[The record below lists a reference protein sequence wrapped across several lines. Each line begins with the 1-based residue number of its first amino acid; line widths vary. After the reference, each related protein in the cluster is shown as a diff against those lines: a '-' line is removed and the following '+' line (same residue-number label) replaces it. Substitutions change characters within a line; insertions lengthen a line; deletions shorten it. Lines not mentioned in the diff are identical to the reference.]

1 MSRIEELLASRL
13 SASTMEAL
21 EAIDKEIAT
30 LSEGNGHSKPPTQ
43 EPEGL
48 AAALREVQRGADFY
62 TVVLGIAPFI
72 LAGDLAESVARSV
85 LLAAYPKPDGPDLF
99 SAALME
105 AAAAPTE
112 VPYLSHKDPQ
122 KSALA
127 FLDLCHTEG
136 TRLLY
141 RHHDQFYRWVGTH
154 YAVLDRAIVRN
165 QVWRFLPKG
174 RLKPNSARVSNVMD
188 CLDGETHLPDALM
201 PPVWLKEPDPEYGDP
216 LRLVP
221 LRSGLLD
228 PDTGTLHRCTP
239 RLFYRF
245 SLPFD
250 YDPADAEPPT
260 EWLRFLSTIW
270 GEDPQSIDC
279 LQEVLGYLLTPDIS
293 KEKMFLIIGPPR
305 SGKGTIA
312 RVIEGILGRENC
324 AASSLATLSGDHG
337 LQTLID
343 KSTLIIPDAM
353 VSAKTDIIRAV
364 EALKMIS
371 GQDPVTINPKNKPP
385 FTTHLHLHTIIMANE
400 IPRFTDA
407 SNAFASRFILLRMTR
422 SFLGEEDEGW
432 KARLMPEL
440 PRILHWALAGRRRLY
455 ARGYF
460 VLPDSAREIMAELEE
475 SSSPMLAF
483 LRDKCVQKD
492 GEEIEGPT
500 LWALWGDWCRAS
512 GRSEGNSSWFFRD
525 LRSAVPRLEVVRRN
539 RGAII
544 RKVYLG
550 IGPAL

>member
-1 MSRIEELLASRL
+1 VSRLEELEELIATAP
-13 SASTMEAL
+13 SAEAL
-21 EAIDKEIAT
+21 EGYRAERTA
-30 LSEGNGHSKPPTQ
+30 LLEGNGHSPKAP

-48 AAALREVQRGADFY
+48 AMALRQVQSGADFY
-62 TVVLGIAPFI
+62 TVALGIAPFI
-72 LAGDLAESVARSV
+72 LSGDLAESVARSV
-85 LLAAYPKPDGPDLF
+85 LLAAYTKPDGADLF
-99 SAALME
+99 SAAMME

-127 FLDLCHTEG
+127 FLDLCHTDASG
-136 TRLLY
+136 RLLH
-141 RHHDQFYRWVGTH
+141 RHHDNFYRWVGTH
-154 YAVLDRAIVRN
+154 YAILDRPIVRN

-188 CLDGETHLPDALM
+188 CLDGETHLPDSLT
-201 PPVWLKEPDPEYGDP
+201 PPTWFKEPDPEYGDA

-250 YDPADAEPPT
+250 YDPADAAPPS
-260 EWLRFLSTIW
+260 EWLRFLGTIW
-270 GEDPQSIDC
+270 GDDPQSVDT
-279 LQEVLGYLLTPDIS
+279 LQEILGYLLTPDIS

-312 RVIEGILGRENC
+312 RIIEGLLGRENC

-353 VSAKTDIIRAV
+353 VSARTDIIRAV

-407 SNAFASRFILLRMTR
+407 SNAFASRFIMLRMTR

-432 KARLMPEL
+432 KVRLLPEL

-460 VLPDSAREIMAELEE
+460 LLPDSAREIMSELEE

-483 LRDKCVQKD
+483 LRDRCVQRS
-492 GEEIEGPT
+492 GEEIEFPR
-500 LWALWGDWCRAS
+500 LWAIWCDWSRLN
-512 GRSEGNSSWFFRD
+512 GKPEGSSAWFARD
-525 LRSAVPRLEVVRRN
+525 LRAAIPRLEVARRSK
-539 RGAII
+539 GAVI

-550 IGPAL
+550 LGEA